1 MFPMMWFW
9 GGMFAPWMWLFGMF
23 WLISLAFIIWT
34 LIDIA
39 RADKDAGYKIIW
51 AVIAI
56 FLGLIGVLL
65 YYFIEK
71 SPPKE
76 SQKGRKR

>member
-71 SPPKE
+71 SAPKE
-76 SQKGRKR
+76 SQRGRKR